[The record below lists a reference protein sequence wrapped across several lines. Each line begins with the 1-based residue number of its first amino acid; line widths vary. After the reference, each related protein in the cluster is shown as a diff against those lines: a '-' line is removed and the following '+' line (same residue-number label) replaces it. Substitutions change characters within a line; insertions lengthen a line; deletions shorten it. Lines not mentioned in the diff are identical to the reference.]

1 MAVRQIVADAV
12 RQKEL
17 GGSMASAIPGQL
29 FSVPENDRH
38 IMASWERFLSGDEGG
53 SDALRRLIDDSW
65 RRCHGA
71 SVDPAIYQAPPPIK
85 ENSLHS
91 LQTEC
96 SELLTAS
103 TPVMASARDFLAE
116 TGTVMVLT
124 DQSGTILN
132 LEGDVSTRGAAED
145 VHLLSGA
152 NWSEL
157 ACGTNAIG
165 TALAVGH
172 AVQIHSA
179 EHYCAGIKR
188 WSCAA
193 TVVRDPYDK
202 SILGV
207 VDVSALT
214 ESYNR
219 LSLALVMAT
228 AGRIE
233 NRLAKLELDIRY
245 RLLEGCVDRLS
256 SVTSDGVIVFDRRG
270 RAIKSNGRSSA
281 VMADLG
287 VGPSVFGPDGLAS
300 LSLRWEKGKETP
312 DEMPDWI
319 RREWLEPV
327 IENGEHIGT
336 VLTLPSRRGST
347 LVGNR
352 SSMSAAAVEPADKGG
367 FERAIGKS
375 PALMQAIGRAKQLAK
390 SRVPVL
396 LLGETGVGKDVFARC
411 IHESGAPK
419 DAPFVALNCG
429 GFSREL
435 LTSELFGYTEGAFT
449 GARQGGAIGKI
460 EAANGGTLFLDEIGE
475 MPLDLQPHFLRVLE
489 EGEVYRLGENK
500 PRKVN
505 FRLIAATNRDLR
517 KEIQSGG
524 FRMDLFYRVAVTSI
538 NIPPLRERAEDIP
551 LLGEHYLTLLSQRH
565 GMDVRTLSPHVIKA
579 LQQYAWPGN
588 IREFR
593 NVMESMLLTS
603 QDELLTEHDLPAY
616 LGSPVQTAPAAAPEA
631 EPAAAIDEPVL
642 SNLENAERDV
652 ILSAIRKYSGNMTAV
667 AREVGIAKSTL
678 YVKLKRFGIDERL
691 KRFGLEGLLA
701 GVRDQAR

>member
-1 MAVRQIVADAV
+1 M
-12 RQKEL
+12 
-17 GGSMASAIPGQL
+17 SSATSAQL
-29 FSVPENDRH
+29 FSEPENDRQV
-38 IMASWERFLSGDEGG
+38 MASWERFLNGDEGG
-53 SDALRRLIDDSW
+53 ADALRRLIDDSW
-65 RRCHGA
+65 RRCQGA

-103 TPVMASARDFLAE
+103 TPVMAAARDFLAE

-132 LEGDVSTRGAAED
+132 LEGDMSTRGAAED

-219 LSLALVMAT
+219 LSLALVLAT

-245 RLLEGCVDRLS
+245 RLLEECVDRLARR
-256 SVTSDGVIVFDRRG
+256 TTDGVIVFDRRG
-270 RAIKSNGRSSA
+270 RAIKSNGRSSTLI
-281 VMADLG
+281 ADLG
-287 VGPSVFGPDGLAS
+287 IHAAADGPEGLS
-300 LSLRWEKGKETP
+300 SISLRWNKRKDAPE
-312 DEMPDWI
+312 DLPDWI
-319 RREWLEPV
+319 RREWVEPV
-327 IENGEHIGT
+327 IENGEHIGS
-336 VLTLPSRRGST
+336 VLTLPSRRGSM
-347 LVGNR
+347 LAGSCR
-352 SSMSAAAVEPADKGG
+352 SSLSAASGDAPDKRG
-367 FERAIGKS
+367 FEKIIGKS
-375 PALMQAIGRAKQLAK
+375 DVLTQAVGRAQQLAK

-411 IHESGAPK
+411 IHESGASEG
-419 DAPFVALNCG
+419 APFVALNCG

-435 LTSELFGYTEGAFT
+435 LSSELFGYAEGAFT

-460 EAANGGTLFLDEIGE
+460 EAASGGTLFLDEIGE

-489 EGEVYRLGENK
+489 EGEVYRIGENK

-538 NIPPLRERAEDIP
+538 NIPSLRDRSSDIA
-551 LLGEHYLTLLSQRH
+551 LLGEHFLAQLSQRH
-565 GMDVRTLSPHVIKA
+565 GMPLRTLSPAVLTV
-579 LQQYAWPGN
+579 LQQHAWPGN

-603 QDELLTEHDLPAY
+603 GNTVLDVDDLPPHV
-616 LGSPVQTAPAAAPEA
+616 LSPLSAASSSAAPLIS
-631 EPAAAIDEPVL
+631 PTGSVAAGPVSDSAPSL
-642 SNLENAERDV
+642 TCLENAEREV
-652 ILSAIRKYSGNMTAV
+652 IVTAIIKHGGNMTAA
-667 AREVGIAKSTL
+667 AREAGIAKSTL

-691 KRFGLEGLLA
+691 KRSGLDGLTRGQLDTPA
-701 GVRDQAR
+701 

>member
-1 MAVRQIVADAV
+1 MGKKEEMALENSSV
-12 RQKEL
+12 
-17 GGSMASAIPGQL
+17 L
-29 FSVPENDRH
+29 FSEPENDAQV
-38 IMASWERFLSGDEGG
+38 MASWERFLNGDEGG

-71 SVDPAIYQAPPPIK
+71 SVDPGIYQAPPPIK
-85 ENSLHS
+85 DQSLHS

-124 DQSGTILN
+124 NQSGTILN

-193 TVVRDPYDK
+193 TVVRDPYDQ

-207 VDVSALT
+207 VDVSALS
-214 ESYNR
+214 ECYNR
-219 LSLALVMAT
+219 LSLALVLAT

-233 NRLAKLELDIRY
+233 NRLAKLELGIRY
-245 RLLEGCVDRLS
+245 RLLEECVARLS
-256 SVTSDGVIVFDRRG
+256 SSTSDGVIVFDRRG

-281 VMADLG
+281 VLADMG
-287 VGPSVFGPDGLAS
+287 VGDPGAGADNLAS
-300 LSLRWEKGKETP
+300 LSLGWIKGQAAP
-312 DEMPDWI
+312 HALPGWMSRD
-319 RREWLEPV
+319 WLEPV

-336 VLTLPSRRGST
+336 VLTLPSRRSSSLSGNWRSFSGDVIDIPDKNGFEQV
-347 LVGNR
+347 VGD
-352 SSMSAAAVEPADKGG
+352 SAA
-367 FERAIGKS
+367 
-375 PALMQAIGRAKQLAK
+375 LMDAIGRAKQLAK

-411 IHESGAPK
+411 IHEACASH

-435 LTSELFGYTEGAFT
+435 LTSELFGYSDGAFT
-449 GARQGGAIGKI
+449 GAKQGGAVGKI

-489 EGEVYRLGENK
+489 EGEIYRLGENK
-500 PRKVN
+500 PRKVS
-505 FRLIAATNRDLR
+505 FRLITATHRDLR

-524 FRMDLFYRVAVTSI
+524 FRMDLFYRVAVTTV
-538 NIPPLRERAEDIP
+538 NIPALRDRIGDVAQLAE
-551 LLGEHYLTLLSQRH
+551 HFLTVLAQRH
-565 GMDVRTLSPHVIKA
+565 DMPPKTLSPEV
-579 LQQYAWPGN
+579 LTVLRDYAWPGN
-588 IREFR
+588 VREFR
-593 NVMESMLLTS
+593 NVMEGILLTARHS
-603 QDELLTEHDLPAY
+603 LIETGDLP
-616 LGSPVQTAPAAAPEA
+616 LHLRSVRSTRSSFTASSLATGDAAS
-631 EPAAAIDEPVL
+631 L
-642 SNLENAERDV
+642 TSMENAERDV
-652 ILSAIRKYSGNMTAV
+652 ILTAIRQHDGNMTAV
-667 AREVGIAKSTL
+667 AREIGIAKSTL
-678 YVKLKRFGIDERL
+678 YVKLKRFGIDVRL
-691 KRFGLEGLLA
+691 KRFGMEGLSA
-701 GVRDQAR
+701 GAFFE

>member
-1 MAVRQIVADAV
+1 M
-12 RQKEL
+12 
-17 GGSMASAIPGQL
+17 SSTTSAQL
-29 FSVPENDRH
+29 FSEPENDH
-38 IMASWERFLSGDEGG
+38 QVMASWERFLNGDEGG
-53 SDALRRLIDDSW
+53 ADALRRLIDDSW
-65 RRCHGA
+65 RRCQGA

-132 LEGDVSTRGAAED
+132 LEGDMSTRGAAED

-219 LSLALVMAT
+219 LSLALVLAT

-245 RLLEGCVDRLS
+245 RLLEECVDRLS
-256 SVTSDGVIVFDRRG
+256 SRTTDGVIVFDRRG

-281 VMADLG
+281 IISDLG
-287 VGPSVFGPDGLAS
+287 IDAAAVDPEGLSS
-300 LSLRWEKGKETP
+300 LTLRWNKRKDSP
-312 DEMPDWI
+312 DDLPDWI
-319 RREWLEPV
+319 RREWIEPV
-327 IENGEHIGT
+327 IENGEHIGS
-336 VLTLPSRRGST
+336 VLTLPSRRGSM
-347 LVGNR
+347 LAGSRR
-352 SSMSAAAVEPADKGG
+352 SSLPAASGDASDKRG
-367 FERAIGKS
+367 FERIIGQS
-375 PALMQAIGRAKQLAK
+375 DALMQAVSRAQQLAK

-411 IHESGAPK
+411 IHESGTSEG
-419 DAPFVALNCG
+419 APFVALNCG

-435 LTSELFGYTEGAFT
+435 LSSELFGYAEGAFT

-460 EAANGGTLFLDEIGE
+460 EAASGGTLFLDEIGE

-489 EGEVYRLGENK
+489 EGEVYRIGENK

-538 NIPPLRERAEDIP
+538 NIPSLRDRTDDIA
-551 LLGEHYLTLLSQRH
+551 LLGEYFLTQLSQRH
-565 GMDVRTLSPHVIKA
+565 DMPGRTLSPAVLTV
-579 LQQYAWPGN
+579 LQQHAWQGN

-593 NVMESMLLTS
+593 NVMESMLLMSGNTVLDVS
-603 QDELLTEHDLPAY
+603 DLPPHV
-616 LGSPVQTAPAAAPEA
+616 LSPLSSAPSPAAATVV
-631 EPAAAIDEPVL
+631 PAGSVAAMTVADVATPL
-642 SNLENAERDV
+642 TGMENAEREV
-652 ILSAIRKYSGNMTAV
+652 ILNAIIKHGGNMTAA
-667 AREVGIAKSTL
+667 AREAGIAKSTL

-691 KRFGLEGLLA
+691 KRSGLDGLT
-701 GVRDQAR
+701 RDRQDMPA

>member
-1 MAVRQIVADAV
+1 MAAAP
-12 RQKEL
+12 
-17 GGSMASAIPGQL
+17 SGQL
-29 FSVPENDRH
+29 FSVPENDHH
-38 IMASWERFLSGDEGG
+38 IMASWERFLNGDEGG

-65 RRCHGA
+65 RRCQGA

-132 LEGDVSTRGAAED
+132 LEGDMSTRGAAED

-202 SILGV
+202 SIIGV

-219 LSLALVMAT
+219 LSLALVLAT

-233 NRLAKLELDIRY
+233 NRLAKLELGIRY
-245 RLLEGCVDRLS
+245 RLLEECVERLS
-256 SVTSDGVIVFDRRG
+256 SSTSDGVIVFDRRG

-281 VMADLG
+281 IIADLG
-287 VGPSVFGPDGLAS
+287 IGGAAMGPEGLSS
-300 LSLRWEKGKETP
+300 LSLRWNKGKDSPE
-312 DEMPDWI
+312 ELPDWI
-319 RREWLEPV
+319 RREWIEPV
-327 IENGEHIGT
+327 IENGEHIGS
-336 VLTLPSRRGST
+336 VLTLPNRRGST
-347 LVGNR
+347 LAGAGRV
-352 SSMSAAAVEPADKGG
+352 SAPAVLADTGDKYG
-367 FERAIGKS
+367 FEKVIGQS
-375 PALMQAIGRAKQLAK
+375 DALMQAVGRARQLAK
-390 SRVPVL
+390 SRVPML

-411 IHESGAPK
+411 IHESGASK

-429 GFSREL
+429 GFAREL
-435 LTSELFGYTEGAFT
+435 LSSELFGYAEGAFT

-460 EAANGGTLFLDEIGE
+460 EAASGGTLFLDEIGE

-489 EGEVYRLGENK
+489 EGEVYRIGENK

-538 NIPPLRERAEDIP
+538 NIPSLRERADDIP
-551 LLGEHYLTLLSQRH
+551 LLGEHFLTQLALRH
-565 GMDVRTLSPHVIKA
+565 GVPMRTLSPAVLDA
-579 LQQYAWPGN
+579 LQLYPWPGN

-603 QDELLTEHDLPAY
+603 RNSVMELEDLPAH
-616 LGSPVQTAPAAAPEA
+616 LTSAASPSAPAKRTTVP
-631 EPAAAIDEPVL
+631 EPVSPDDRSTL
-642 SNLENAERDV
+642 SSLENAEREV
-652 ILSAIRKYSGNMTAV
+652 ILNAIISNGGNMTAV

-691 KRFGLEGLLA
+691 KRFGLEGL
-701 GVRDQAR
+701 VRGQQDTAA

>member
-1 MAVRQIVADAV
+1 M
-12 RQKEL
+12 
-17 GGSMASAIPGQL
+17 SSTTSAQL
-29 FSVPENDRH
+29 FSEPENDH
-38 IMASWERFLSGDEGG
+38 QVMASWERFLNGDEGG
-53 SDALRRLIDDSW
+53 ADALRRLIDDSW
-65 RRCHGA
+65 RRCQGA

-132 LEGDVSTRGAAED
+132 LEGDMSTRGAAED

-219 LSLALVMAT
+219 LSLALVLAT

-245 RLLEGCVDRLS
+245 RLLEECVDRLS
-256 SVTSDGVIVFDRRG
+256 SRTTDGVIVFDRRG

-281 VMADLG
+281 IISDLG
-287 VGPSVFGPDGLAS
+287 IDAAAVDPEGLSS
-300 LSLRWEKGKETP
+300 LTLRWNKRKDSP
-312 DEMPDWI
+312 DDLPDWI
-319 RREWLEPV
+319 RREWIEPV
-327 IENGEHIGT
+327 IENGEHIGS
-336 VLTLPSRRGST
+336 VLTLPSRRGSM
-347 LVGNR
+347 LAGSRRR
-352 SSMSAAAVEPADKGG
+352 SSLPAASGDASDKRG
-367 FERAIGKS
+367 FERIIGQS
-375 PALMQAIGRAKQLAK
+375 DALMQAVSRAQQLAK

-411 IHESGAPK
+411 IHESGTSEG
-419 DAPFVALNCG
+419 APFVALNCG

-435 LTSELFGYTEGAFT
+435 LSSELFGYAEGAFT

-460 EAANGGTLFLDEIGE
+460 EAASGGTLFLDEIGE

-489 EGEVYRLGENK
+489 EGEVYRIGENK

-538 NIPPLRERAEDIP
+538 NIPSLRDRTDDIA
-551 LLGEHYLTLLSQRH
+551 LLGEYFLTQLSQRH
-565 GMDVRTLSPHVIKA
+565 DMPGRTLSPAVLTV
-579 LQQYAWPGN
+579 LQQHAWQGN

-593 NVMESMLLTS
+593 NVMESMLLMSGNTVLDVS
-603 QDELLTEHDLPAY
+603 DLPPHV
-616 LGSPVQTAPAAAPEA
+616 LSPLSSAPSPAAATVV
-631 EPAAAIDEPVL
+631 PAGSVAAMTVADGATPL
-642 SNLENAERDV
+642 TGMENAEREV
-652 ILSAIRKYSGNMTAV
+652 IVNAIIKHGGNMTAA
-667 AREVGIAKSTL
+667 AREAGIAKSTL

-691 KRFGLEGLLA
+691 KRSGLDGLT
-701 GVRDQAR
+701 RDRQDMPA